1 MTDPHDLLNLAVDA
15 VRAAGTLLLDGRERA
30 GGAETKTSGTDMVTE
45 MDRASEALLARSI
58 LTARP
63 DDAFLGE
70 EGTAGAGTTG
80 VRWVVDPLDG
90 TTNYLYG
97 YPAWA
102 VSVAAEVDGRAVAG
116 VVYDPSHDE
125 LFTAVRG
132 GGAWCN
138 QRPLRV
144 RGPDRLDIAL
154 VATGFSYDAASRA
167 LQAAELA
174 QLLHAVRDVRRGGA
188 AALDLCWAALGR
200 VDVYYERGIQPW
212 DWAAGAVVA
221 AEAGATVTAYEDGT
235 VLAAPPQLHDA
246 FVRLLESA
254 RARVADQG
262 AGPS

>member
-1 MTDPHDLLNLAVDA
+1 MADPHDLLSLAVDA
-15 VRAAGTLLLDGRERA
+15 VRAAGRLLLEGRERLGA
-30 GGAETKTSGTDMVTE
+30 TAEAETKTSGTDMVTE

-102 VSVAAEVDGRAVAG
+102 VSVAAEVDGRAVVG

-138 QRPLRV
+138 RQRLQV
-144 RGPDRLDIAL
+144 GGPADLDTSL
-154 VATGFSYDAASRA
+154 VATGFSYDAGARA

-174 QLLHAVRDVRRGGA
+174 ELLHAVRDVRRAGA
-188 AALDLCWAALGR
+188 AALDLCWVALGR
-200 VDVYYERGIQPW
+200 VDLYYERGIQPW
-212 DWAAGAVVA
+212 DWAGGGVVA
-221 AEAGATVTAYEDGT
+221 AEAGATVSAHEDGT
-235 VLAAPPQLHDA
+235 VVAAPPRLHEP
-246 FVRLLESA
+246 FLELLASA
-254 RARVADQG
+254 RARVVG
-262 AGPS
+262 RS